1 MPKTIPTIL
10 AIAVLAGSTIQY
22 AAAAEHHRARHV
34 VRAPVVSEPIRNSKA
49 YNSNVYNSNAYYGWR
64 NPSPEPYRYD
74 EALSP
79 PAGH

>member
-22 AAAAEHHRARHV
+22 AAAAEHHHRARHV
-34 VRAPVVSEPIRNSKA
+34 VRAPAVISEPIR
-49 YNSNVYNSNAYYGWR
+49 NSNAYYGWR
-64 NPSPEPYRYD
+64 NPTPEPYRYD